1 MYYCKP
7 RDLKDAVQVPVA
19 DGGNV
24 RRRAVIKPYISNVLA
39 LGFALWMTVLHPAHA
54 QSNAATSAQN
64 PQTSAASMTSYN
76 DALANP
82 MDTLR
87 KKRSDRYNSQPNTP
101 PLDEDSYLVVETA
114 SSDQAE
120 LPGLPA
126 NNSDAIIVGSIAGQ
140 HAYLSSDRTVIY
152 TEFKVLVEQN
162 LKAPKDFA
170 LHTGQSIDVERQG
183 GEIRFSSGV
192 SISRGVANQN
202 LPWVGKRYLFF
213 LQYRPDEKDFFLI
226 TGYRLEGALVTP
238 LDKANTVTESVQD
251 KDALPPLPPPLPD
264 PRTEFV
270 YGTSEAQLLAKVKA
284 LIASG
289 P

>member
-1 MYYCKP
+1 
-7 RDLKDAVQVPVA
+7 
-19 DGGNV
+19 
-24 RRRAVIKPYISNVLA
+24 VIKPYISNVLA
-39 LGFALWMTVLHPAHA
+39 LCFALWMTAFHSAHA
-54 QSNAATSAQN
+54 QSNASTSAQN
-64 PQTSAASMTSYN
+64 PQASPASVTSYN
-76 DALANP
+76 DAITNP
-82 MDTLR
+82 VDTLR
-87 KKRSDRYNSQPNTP
+87 KKRSDRYNSQPDTP

-126 NNSDAIIVGSIAGQ
+126 NNSDAIIVGSIAAQ

-162 LKAPKDFA
+162 LKAPKDFP
-170 LHTGQSIDVERQG
+170 LHTGKSIDVERQG

-192 SISRGVANQN
+192 TISRGVANQN
-202 LPWVGKRYLFF
+202 LPLVGKRYLFF
-213 LQYRPDEKDFFLI
+213 LQYRPDEKDFFLV
-226 TGYRLEGALVTP
+226 TGYRLEGTLVTP
-238 LDKANTVTESVQD
+238 LDKTNTGPAITESVQG
-251 KDALPPLPPPLPD
+251 KDALPPLPPALPD